1 MQRAISIFNIA
12 VYFYFNK
19 NLLDVCQ
26 LHCSGVEA
34 RVAAR
39 SPLQYSAE
47 GSASNYYNAR
57 LYSDA
62 DNLLG
67 EPLYSRGVIGTLR
80 RFTVSTEGPY

>member
-26 LHCSGVEA
+26 LHCSGVER

-67 EPLYSRGVIGTLR
+67 EPLYTRAVKGTSRS
-80 RFTVSTEGPY
+80 FTVSTEGPY